1 MEKTKGKTLLFLKS
15 KKFSVPYTFLINANA
30 YLSKKKYFTSLISK
44 KFKNQTIAIR
54 SSSINEDTDKTTN
67 AGKFKSYL
75 NVSSSDRTDL
85 ESKIENVIKSYKNN
99 NNKNE
104 VIIQKM
110 IGSVIISGV
119 CTTADIHNYLPII
132 TINYHKGNDTE
143 VVTSGKK
150 NSYTINIASKNY
162 LNKKNIFYKLL
173 VEIDKLKKIFNT
185 ELLDIEFA
193 IDKKKKLHI
202 LQVRKLILS
211 KHRNIVDKEFY
222 YKNLKR
228 LEKKINKLQK
238 KNYDLLGNK
247 NYFGIMPDWNPAE
260 IIGTKPRPLAISLY
274 KELITD
280 HIWSKHRS
288 KYGFKNVES
297 HHLMTTFFGT
307 PYIDVRVDFNS
318 WIPND
323 INNNTSNKIINFYL
337 DKFKKNKDFHDKIEF
352 KILHTCFTAN
362 TNKRLDKELG
372 KKLQKNELLK
382 FKES

>member
-362 TNKRLDKELG
+362 TNKR
-372 KKLQKNELLK
+372 
-382 FKES
+382 